1 MPRPDTDMMM
11 KAGNSTFSALGTT
24 IFEVMSRLADQHK
37 AINLGQGFPDGNGPP
52 DIVEAAAHYLAYGW
66 NQYPP
71 MPGLPTLRQALAA
84 HNARFYGLEVD
95 WATETLVTSG
105 ATEALAACLFGLLE
119 PGDEVVLF
127 QPLYDSYAPI
137 ICRAGAVPRF
147 VSLKAPDWTFT
158 AADLEAAFS
167 DKTKL
172 VLINNPQNPAG
183 KVWTWDELSLL
194 STFIIRHDAMALCDE
209 VYEHLVFDGR
219 RHIPLMTLPGMRDRT
234 LRIGSAGKT
243 FSLTGWKVGYITGP
257 AALLA
262 PVIKAHQFL
271 TFTTPPNLQHAV
283 ALGLNKDDAYFT
295 GLADDMARRRD
306 LLSAGL
312 RAAGLVVLPCAGTYF
327 LTVDLAASGI
337 AMDDRAFCQHL
348 TEKVGVAAIPI
359 SAFFEVDAPTH
370 LARFCFCKR
379 DEVLEEAIKRLA
391 AGIV

>member
-1 MPRPDTDMMM
+1 M
-11 KAGNSTFSALGTT
+11 KSGNSILSSYGTT

-37 AINLGQGFPDGNGPP
+37 AVNLGQGFPDGNGPP
-52 DIVEAAAHYLAYGW
+52 DVVAAAADYLVQGW

-71 MPGLPTLRQALAA
+71 MPGLPSLRQALAA
-84 HNARFYGLEVD
+84 HNQRFYGLEVD

-127 QPLYDSYAPI
+127 QPLYDSYVPI
-137 ICRAGAVPRF
+137 IRRAGAIPRF
-147 VSLKAPDWTFT
+147 VSLKAPDWSFT
-158 AADLEAAFS
+158 AEDLDAAFS

-183 KVWTWDELSLL
+183 KVWDRAELALL
-194 STFIIRHDAMALCDE
+194 ASRIIAHDALALCDE

-219 RHIPLMTLPGMRDRT
+219 RHVPLMTLPGMRERT

-243 FSLTGWKVGYITGP
+243 FSLTGWKVGYVTSP
-257 AALLA
+257 AALLG

-283 ALGLNKDDAYFT
+283 ALGLSKEDAYFT
-295 GLADDMARRRD
+295 GLADDMQARRDR
-306 LLSAGL
+306 LSAGL
-312 RAAGLVVLPCAGTYF
+312 AAAGLVVLPCAGTYF
-327 LTVDLAASGI
+327 LTVDLTASGI
-337 AMDDRAFCQHL
+337 AERDVDFCRRL
-348 TEKVGVAAIPI
+348 TEQVGVTAIPI

-370 LARFCFCKR
+370 LVRFCFCKR
-379 DEVLEEAIKRLA
+379 DAVLDEAVRRLA
-391 AGIV
+391 AGAR

>member
-1 MPRPDTDMMM
+1 M

-52 DIVEAAAHYLAYGW
+52 DIVAAAAGYLTDGW

-71 MPGLPTLRQALAA
+71 MPGLPALRQALAT
-84 HNARFYGLEVD
+84 HNARFYGLDVD

-137 ICRAGAVPRF
+137 IRRAGAIPRF
-147 VSLKAPDWTFT
+147 VTMKAPDWTFT
-158 AADLEAAFS
+158 EADLDAVFS

-183 KVWTWDELSLL
+183 KVWTLDELTQL
-194 STFIIRHDAMALCDE
+194 SHYVIRHDAMALCDE

-243 FSLTGWKVGYITGP
+243 FSLTGWKVGYVTGP
-257 AALLA
+257 APLLA
-262 PVIKAHQFL
+262 PIIKAHQFL

-283 ALGLNKDDAYFT
+283 ALGLNRDDAYFT

-379 DEVLEEAIKRLA
+379 DEVLEEAIRRLA

>member
-1 MPRPDTDMMM
+1 M
-11 KAGNSTFSALGTT
+11 KSGNSVLSAYGTT

-37 AINLGQGFPDGNGPP
+37 AVNLGQGFPDGNGPP
-52 DIVEAAAHYLAYGW
+52 DVVQAAAAYLVNGW

-71 MPGLPTLRQALAA
+71 MPGLPALRQALAA
-84 HNARFYGLEVD
+84 HNARFYGLDVE

-127 QPLYDSYAPI
+127 QPLYDSYVPI
-137 ICRAGAVPRF
+137 IRRAGAIPRF
-147 VSLKAPDWTFT
+147 VSLKPPEWSFT
-158 AADLEAAFS
+158 AEQLDAAFS

-183 KVWTWDELSLL
+183 KVWGREELELL
-194 STFIIRHDAMALCDE
+194 ASRVIAHDAMALCDE

-219 RHIPLMTLPGMRDRT
+219 RHIPLMSLPGMRDRT

-243 FSLTGWKVGYITGP
+243 FSLTGWKVGYVTAP
-257 AALLA
+257 AALLG
-262 PVIKAHQFL
+262 PVIKAHQYL

-283 ALGLNKDDAYFT
+283 AIGLSKDDGYFA

-306 LLSAGL
+306 RLSAGL
-312 RAAGLVVLPCAGTYF
+312 AAAGLTVLPCAGTYF

-337 AMDDRAFCQHL
+337 DEDDKAFCHRL
-348 TEKVGVAAIPI
+348 TEQVGVAAIPI

-379 DEVLEEAIKRLA
+379 DEVLDEAIRRLGK
-391 AGIV
+391 GIG

>member
-1 MPRPDTDMMM
+1 M
-11 KAGNSTFSALGTT
+11 KPGNSTFSALGTT

-52 DIVEAAAHYLAYGW
+52 DIVEAAAGHLTGGW

-71 MPGLPTLRQALAA
+71 MPGLPALRQALAA
-84 HNARFYGLEVD
+84 HNARFYGLTVD

-137 ICRAGAVPRF
+137 IRRAGAIPRF

-158 AADLEAAFS
+158 EADLEAVFGN
-167 DKTKL
+167 KTKL

-183 KVWTWDELSLL
+183 KVWTLDELTLL
-194 STFIIRHDAMALCDE
+194 SRFVIRHDAMALCDE
-209 VYEHLVFDGR
+209 VYEHLAFDRR

-243 FSLTGWKVGYITGP
+243 FSLTGWKVGYVTGSAP
-257 AALLA
+257 LLA

-312 RAAGLVVLPCAGTYF
+312 RAAGMVVLPCAGTYF

-370 LARFCFCKR
+370 LVRFCFCKR
-379 DEVLEEAIKRLA
+379 DEVLEEAIRRLG
-391 AGIV
+391 AGII

>member
-1 MPRPDTDMMM
+1 M
-11 KAGNSTFSALGTT
+11 KAGNGTFSALGTT

-52 DIVEAAAHYLAYGW
+52 DIVAAAAGYLTDGW

-71 MPGLPTLRQALAA
+71 MPGLPALRQALAT
-84 HNARFYGLEVD
+84 HNARFYGLDVD

-137 ICRAGAVPRF
+137 IRRAGAIPRF
-147 VSLKAPDWTFT
+147 VTMKAPDWTF
-158 AADLEAAFS
+158 AEADLDAVFS

-183 KVWTWDELSLL
+183 KVWTLDELTLL
-194 STFIIRHDAMALCDE
+194 SHYVIRHDAMALCDE

-243 FSLTGWKVGYITGP
+243 FSLTGWKVGYVTGP
-257 AALLA
+257 APLLA
-262 PVIKAHQFL
+262 PIIKAHQFL

-337 AMDDRAFCQHL
+337 AKDDRTFCQYL

-379 DEVLEEAIKRLA
+379 DEVLEEAIRRLA

>member
-1 MPRPDTDMMM
+1 M

-52 DIVEAAAHYLAYGW
+52 DIVDAAARYLTDGW

-71 MPGLPTLRQALAA
+71 MPGLPALRQAVAA

-137 ICRAGAVPRF
+137 IRRAGAIPRF
-147 VSLKAPDWTFT
+147 VSLKTPDWTFT
-158 AADLEAAFS
+158 EADLETAFS
-167 DKTKL
+167 DRTKL

-183 KVWTWDELSLL
+183 KVWTLDELTIL
-194 STFIIRHDAMALCDE
+194 SRFVIRHDITALCDE

-243 FSLTGWKVGYITGP
+243 FSLTGWKVGYITGS
-257 AALLA
+257 ARLLS
-262 PVIKAHQFL
+262 PIIKAHQFL
-271 TFTTPPNLQHAV
+271 TFTTPPNLQQAV
-283 ALGLNKDDAYFT
+283 ALGLGKDDAYFRD
-295 GLADDMARRRD
+295 LSRDMERRRD

-312 RAAGLVVLPCAGTYF
+312 RAAGLVVLHCAGTYF
-327 LTVDLAASGI
+327 LTVDLAASEI
-337 AMDDRAFCQHL
+337 ATDDRRFCLQL
-348 TEKVGVAAIPI
+348 TEQVGVAAIPI
-359 SAFFEVDAPTH
+359 SAFFETDAPTH
-370 LARFCFCKR
+370 LVRFCFCKR
-379 DEVLEEAIKRLA
+379 DEVLMEAVHRLSRGMA
-391 AGIV
+391 VG

>member
-1 MPRPDTDMMM
+1 M
-11 KAGNSTFSALGTT
+11 KSGNPILSSYGTT

-37 AINLGQGFPDGNGPP
+37 AINLGQGFPDGNGPALVV
-52 DIVEAAAHYLAYGW
+52 DAAADYLRSGW

-71 MPGLPTLRQALAA
+71 MPGLPSLRQAVAA
-84 HNARFYGLEVD
+84 HDQRFYGLDVD

-127 QPLYDSYAPI
+127 QPLYDSYVPI
-137 ICRAGAVPRF
+137 IRRAGAIPRF
-147 VSLKAPDWTFT
+147 VSLKAPDWSFT
-158 AADLEAAFS
+158 PDDLDAVFS
-167 DKTKL
+167 AKTKL

-183 KVWTWDELSLL
+183 KVWGGDELALL
-194 STFIIRHDAMALCDE
+194 ADRILRHDAVALCDE

-234 LRIGSAGKT
+234 LRIGSAGKS
-243 FSLTGWKVGYITGP
+243 FSLTGWKVGYVTAP

-283 ALGLNKDDAYFT
+283 ALGLGQGDEYFT
-295 GLADDMARRRD
+295 GLASDMQARRD

-312 RAAGLVVLPCAGTYF
+312 AAAGLVVLPCAGTYF

-337 AMDDRAFCQHL
+337 SMTDVEFCQDL
-348 TEKVGVAAIPI
+348 TKRVGVTAIPI

-379 DEVLEEAIKRLA
+379 EETLNEAIRRLV
-391 AGIV
+391 AGNVGDR